1 MIWKQTSEIAGE
13 RMKCIYFKVKFE
25 AKITRQQIANLKLD
39 SSGRAWFQAC
49 FFPTGGWAWRQGKGV
64 GGRAG
69 GGELRLNWDKVLK
82 VLAKSLQ
89 THEKYFAKS
98 HTNTPNTG
106 D

>member
-1 MIWKQTSEIAGE
+1 MGGLG
-13 RMKCIYFKVKFE
+13 FKPVFSLLE
-25 AKITRQQIANLKLD
+25 AEPEDRVRGL
-39 SSGRAWFQAC
+39 
-49 FFPTGGWAWRQGKGV
+49 
-64 GGRAG
+64 GRAG